1 MLKQGIGA
9 SLLLHL
15 HMSFERAW
23 RRFGM
28 MASQM
33 KAFFDTTGGLWQ
45 KGALHGKPASF
56 FTSTASQ
63 NGGQE
68 TTIMTAVTQLTHHGM
83 VSWGTLRRTAC
94 NAPAC
99 RHTAAEHA

>member
-1 MLKQGIGA
+1 
-9 SLLLHL
+9 
-15 HMSFERAW
+15 
-23 RRFGM
+23 

-33 KAFFDTTGGLWQ
+33 KAFFDATGMLWQ
-45 KGALHGKPASF
+45 KGALHGKPVSI

-63 NGGQE
+63 GGGQE

-83 VSWGTLRRTAC
+83 VSSGSLRRTAC